1 MKARSFSNV
10 GKVSPIL
17 QKPVNSVFET
27 SDYDL
32 FQLSKFNRNVLLRK
46 EMLEQAKEGFIA
58 PIVVNEN
65 FVVIDGQHRLE
76 ASKKIGV
83 PVTYIVMPGLDEN
96 DIVRMNT
103 VQKPWSLQNYIE
115 AFANQGLEEYVKL
128 VDLIKAGH
136 ANVTVTTYV
145 AMNNLGDRRVRNL
158 ITDGKFKFH
167 NYEKAVEFLHYYTRF
182 REETKTKKRT
192 TVATALYELFRLK
205 NFDRNR
211 MILKTISTNLNEDI
225 NVKTFIHTDILKSL
239 IDAYNNM
246 LQRGSDKLINYYIS
260 SSGNLVI
267 DGERQG
273 WAVKKNKKESG
284 ENV

>member
-158 ITDGKFKFH
+158 ITDGKFKF
-167 NYEKAVEFLHYYTRF
+167 
-182 REETKTKKRT
+182 
-192 TVATALYELFRLK
+192 
-205 NFDRNR
+205 
-211 MILKTISTNLNEDI
+211 
-225 NVKTFIHTDILKSL
+225 
-239 IDAYNNM
+239 
-246 LQRGSDKLINYYIS
+246 
-260 SSGNLVI
+260 
-267 DGERQG
+267 
-273 WAVKKNKKESG
+273 
-284 ENV
+284 